1 MRRLFLLSE
10 PANLSQS
17 AVTSFQQLGLC
28 ANEWHVGGQNVGAR
42 LLGISIPVTP
52 QYLSAIIFH
61 DPSSEVPHWWHTELN
76 QSNLLFPYLDALFP
90 AGDLHC
96 RVTAGPYST
105 PGNMDALTLVPASQ
119 REPLIKSFEADPF
132 ALWDLAVY
140 HTTSGDAGET
150 VDHLFMTSIIDEIGL
165 LCYVTTPLS
174 TTRAL
179 LTRLAASLGVDE
191 VQELAYDDATIKK
204 LSQESLNPIWRSE

>member
-1 MRRLFLLSE
+1 MRRVFLLSE
-10 PANLSQS
+10 PANPSQLV
-17 AVTSFQQLGLC
+17 ATSFQHLGLC
-28 ANEWHVGGQNVGAR
+28 AKEWHVGGHDVSAK
-42 LLGISIPVTP
+42 LLGIPHPVDP
-52 QYLSAIIFH
+52 QSLSATIFH

-119 REPLIKSFEADPF
+119 REPFIKSFEADPF
-132 ALWDLAVY
+132 ALWDLTVY
-140 HTTSGDAGET
+140 HTTSGDAEAT
-150 VDHLFMTSIIDEIGL
+150 VDHLFMTSLIDEIGP

-179 LTRLAASLGVDE
+179 LTRLAASLGADGFNEVVYDE
-191 VQELAYDDATIKK
+191 DTIQR
-204 LSQESLNPIWRSE
+204 LIQFGGSDGI

>member
-10 PANLSQS
+10 PANPSQS
-17 AVTSFQQLGLC
+17 AATSFQQLGLC
-28 ANEWHVGGQNVGAR
+28 ANEWHVGGHDVSAK
-42 LLGISIPVTP
+42 LFGIPHPVAP
-52 QYLSAIIFH
+52 QSLSAIIFL
-61 DPSSEVPHWWHTELN
+61 DSAGDIPHWWHTELN

-96 RVTAGPYST
+96 RITAGAYAT

-150 VDHLFMTSIIDEIGL
+150 VDHLFMTSLIDEIGL
-165 LCYVTTPLS
+165 LCYVTAPLS
-174 TTRAL
+174 TTSAL
-179 LTRLAASLGVDE
+179 LTRLAASLVADGFNEVVYDE
-191 VQELAYDDATIKK
+191 DTIQR
-204 LSQESLNPIWRSE
+204 LIQFGGSDGI